1 LLITK
6 DQKLKKTVLLILIVI
21 GAIQLSAQSWKYLR
35 GEIVGS
41 IGTSHFLGELGGAN
55 DIGSNGITGFKDLE
69 LTLTRPSWA
78 IGYRYYLSPK
88 FAVKGDLTDALL
100 LGDDA
105 LTEERF
111 RNNRNL
117 HFRSHAVDVSAR
129 IEFYPLGEYFGS
141 IYSNIGVRGSKVRK
155 VSTYVFIGV
164 GGFWFNPKAK
174 YNGEW
179 VALQPLATE
188 GVEYKKIAISMPFGG
203 GFKYALSKKMSIGIE
218 FCLRYTSTDYID
230 DVSANYVDKS
240 NANQM
245 ERDLANPSKGLI
257 PGYTDGT
264 YVYSPTAPG
273 AQRGN
278 VANNDSFLLTM
289 FSFNYKLLEGRGNL
303 PKF

>member
-1 LLITK
+1 
-6 DQKLKKTVLLILIVI
+6 LKKTILLILIVI
-21 GAIQLSAQSWKYLR
+21 GAIQLNAQNWRYLR
-35 GEIVGS
+35 GEISGS
-41 IGTSHFLGELGGAN
+41 IGTSNFLGELGGAN

-69 LTLTRPSWA
+69 FKLTRPSFA
-78 IGYRYYLSPK
+78 IGYRYYLSPM
-88 FAVKGDLTDALL
+88 FAVKGDLTYALL
-100 LGDDA
+100 SGDDA

-117 HFRSHAVDVSAR
+117 HFRSQAIDVSAR
-129 IEFYPLGEYFGS
+129 IEFYPLGEYFGH
-141 IYSNIGVRGSKVRK
+141 IYSNNGVRGSKVRK
-155 VSTYVFIGV
+155 VSPYVFFGV

-179 VALQPLATE
+179 IALQPLATE
-188 GVEYKKIAISMPFGG
+188 GVEYKKIAISMPFGAG
-203 GFKYALSKKMSIGIE
+203 VKYALSKKMSIGIE

-245 ERDLANPSKGLI
+245 ERDLANPSKGGI
-257 PGYTDGT
+257 PLDANGT
-264 YVYSPTAPG
+264 YLYDPTIPG

-278 VANNDSFLLTM
+278 SAINDSFLLTM
-289 FSFNYKLLEGRGNL
+289 FSFNYKLLEGRRNL